1 MEHLLFHDNVLLIF
15 HTFRSTVLC
24 FHKKQCSRKEEKY
37 DCGYPD
43 FYTPKSLGSQ
53 SDHSRSH
60 KGCSFS
66 TDIHQTKILSGTL
79 RRNNFCKI
87 RPGQCLNAPLEHS
100 HKNCQHPELP
110 LCLHKH
116 GKNGNPRIRSNTG

>member
-43 FYTPKSLGSQ
+43 VYTPNNESNKKEVFSDDWITVLEQDRKSVV
-53 SDHSRSH
+53 
-60 KGCSFS
+60 
-66 TDIHQTKILSGTL
+66 
-79 RRNNFCKI
+79 
-87 RPGQCLNAPLEHS
+87 
-100 HKNCQHPELP
+100 
-110 LCLHKH
+110 
-116 GKNGNPRIRSNTG
+116 